1 MQQAITMLKIQQE
14 NLLDALNYGE
24 INDEYELQ
32 SKALDIEISNQLRI
46 YRKRTNKLKEEERER
61 EEKIKRKEE
70 EHEKEERIKT

>member
-1 MQQAITMLKIQQE
+1 MLQAIKMKIQQE

-46 YRKRTNKLKEEERER
+46 YRKNSRYSIGILGMYFYTR
-61 EEKIKRKEE
+61 KINIIVAE
-70 EHEKEERIKT
+70 IFS